1 MDPLSIVALC
11 VSGVMM
17 VIAIVTFIVNSVK
30 DAKKSSASFT
40 EISFT
45 LQQLVTTTND
55 IKEKVEKMNESLNNH
70 SKDIAVLQR
79 DLQTAFIRIDE
90 LRDMIKSLQ
99 KGEKP

>member
-1 MDPLSIVALC
+1 MEPISIVALC

-30 DAKKSSASFT
+30 DAKKNAASFT

-55 IKEKVEKMNESLNNH
+55 IKDKVEKMNESLNNH

-90 LRDMIKSLQ
+90 LRDMIKGLQ

>member
-30 DAKKSSASFT
+30 DAKKNAASFT

-55 IKEKVEKMNESLNNH
+55 IKEKVEKMNESLNKH

-99 KGEKP
+99 KGE

>member
-1 MDPLSIVALC
+1 MNPVSITALV

-17 VIAIVTFIVNSVK
+17 VFGIVTFIVNSVK
-30 DAKKSSASFT
+30 DAKKSAASFT
-40 EISFT
+40 EISFK
-45 LQQLVTTTND
+45 LEQLVSMTND
-55 IKEKVEKMNESLNNH
+55 IKDKVEKMNESLNNH

-99 KGEKP
+99 KGE

>member
-1 MDPLSIVALC
+1 MDPLSIGALC

-55 IKEKVEKMNESLNNH
+55 IKEKVEKMNESLNDH

-90 LRDMIKSLQ
+90 LRDMIKNL
-99 KGEKP
+99 KGD